1 MMTLPRLLTPLFA
14 LAALSLSACSPQES
28 ASSPAA
34 VSRPAQPYEAA
45 ASQGKGFAVGSLMS
59 ANPVYVLFD
68 PQCPHCSRLWA
79 ASLPLHNKVKFV
91 WIPVAIMNAKSAPQG
106 AALVSSDNP
115 QALMTSHEQSILA
128 GTGGIAA
135 SASVSDEVTQS
146 IKGNT
151 ALFNSLGV
159 ESVPYLLG
167 KHSSTGQVVTHSG
180 ALGTAELATLL
191 GVSYTTP

>member
-1 MMTLPRLLTPLFA
+1 MTLTRLLTPLMAVAA
-14 LAALSLSACSPQES
+14 LALSACSPQD
-28 ASSPAA
+28 AAPTAA
-34 VSRPAQPYEAA
+34 VSRPAQPYEAVV
-45 ASQGKGFAVGSLMS
+45 SQGKGFSVGALMS

-79 ASLPLHNKVKFV
+79 ASLPLHSKVKFV

-106 AALVSSDNP
+106 AALVSAPDP
-115 QALMTSHEQSILA
+115 LALMSTHEQSILA

-135 SASVSDEVTQS
+135 SASVPDEVAQS

-159 ESVPYLLG
+159 ESVPYLLA

-180 ALGTAELATLL
+180 AMGTAELATLL
-191 GVSYTTP
+191 GVSFTTP

>member
-1 MMTLPRLLTPLFA
+1 MNFTRLLTPLIA
-14 LAALSLSACSPQES
+14 VAALGLSACSPQD
-28 ASSPAA
+28 AATPAA
-34 VSRPAQPYEAA
+34 VSRPAQPYEAV
-45 ASQGKGFAVGSLMS
+45 ASQGKGFSVGALMS

-79 ASLPLHNKVKFV
+79 ASLPLHSKVKFV

-106 AALVSSDNP
+106 AALVSAADP
-115 QALMTSHEQSILA
+115 LALMSTHEQSILA
-128 GTGGIAA
+128 GTGGISA
-135 SASVSDEVTQS
+135 SASVPDEVAQS

-167 KHSSTGQVVTHSG
+167 KHSGTGQVVTHSG
-180 ALGTAELATLL
+180 AMGTAELATLL
-191 GVSYTTP
+191 GVSFTTP

>member
-1 MMTLPRLLTPLFA
+1 MTLTRLLTPLIA
-14 LAALSLSACSPQES
+14 VAALTLGACSPQDS
-28 ASSPAA
+28 APSAA
-34 VSRPAQPYEAA
+34 MSQPAQPYEAA
-45 ASQGKGFAVGSLMS
+45 ASLGKGFSVGALMS

-91 WIPVAIMNAKSAPQG
+91 WVPVAIMNAKSAPQG
-106 AALVSSDNP
+106 AALMASDNP
-115 QALMTSHEQSILA
+115 LELMTRHEQSILA

-135 SASVSDEVTQS
+135 TAGVAPELSQS
-146 IKGNT
+146 ITQNT

-167 KHSSTGQVVTHSG
+167 KHSTTGQVVTHSG
-180 ALGTAELATLL
+180 AMNTADLAALL